1 CVSLVAAPSPIALCA
16 PPLLFPASTPTGLS
30 TLSLHDALPICWH
43 EAPGADRPF
52 TPQVETDVDP
62 DVGFALT
69 RAKWPWILALGCVA
83 GLIWIFLA
91 YGTPFGHTDPLESEA
106 QQTQAVRA
114 SSITEFSSEQPTAPR
129 IRRSGLVGPHLAQ
142 PPASPWLDE
151 RAMMVLTPPDEPLSQ
166 VAESLSPEWRVAVL

>member
-1 CVSLVAAPSPIALCA
+1 MSSTDQ
-16 PPLLFPASTPTGLS
+16 PARSSGHLS
-30 TLSLHDALPICWH
+30 GGWH

-142 PPASPWLDE
+142 TPASPWLDE
-151 RAMMVLTPPDEPLSQ
+151 LAMMVLTPPDEPLSQ